1 MKKSSLETKK
11 SRRLKKIHEIPTQS
25 FLQVFLKQI
34 LTVRE
39 EKNMKKKKTKRMIV
53 KLVVGPR
60 EREREEGVRAET
72 SHWHSELVIIRIKK

>member
-39 EKNMKKKKTKRMIV
+39 EKNMKKKKNQKDDSKISRWSEGERKRRRG
-53 KLVVGPR
+53 K
-60 EREREEGVRAET
+60 
-72 SHWHSELVIIRIKK
+72 S

>member
-1 MKKSSLETKK
+1 MKYLHRVFFIGIFKTNSHRKRRKK
-11 SRRLKKIHEIPTQS
+11 HE
-25 FLQVFLKQI
+25 
-34 LTVRE
+34 
-39 EKNMKKKKTKRMIV
+39 KKTKRMIV